1 MTTLRGTLG
10 SSWWSDRA
18 SAHAERSAL
27 PLVVTRGDDA
37 KVPSLGMTDGT
48 LVERSLAGDA
58 RAFTELVDRHAAAC
72 LRFAARM
79 LGDRSDAEDATQE
92 AFIRAHRALARYD
105 GRSPFRTW
113 LFAILINRCRTLMMQ
128 RSRRERRFVVD
139 DEVLARSAVD
149 GDRQSIEL
157 REEIDRALR
166 LLPAEQREA
175 FLLRHVE
182 QLNYEEMVVITGAG
196 ISALKMRVKRA
207 CERLQSLLAEGV
219 SR

>member
-1 MTTLRGTLG
+1 M
-10 SSWWSDRA
+10 
-18 SAHAERSAL
+18 H
-27 PLVVTRGDDA
+27 LVVTRSDDA

-72 LRFAARM
+72 LRFATRM

-92 AFIRAHRALARYD
+92 AFVRAHRALARYD
-105 GRSPFRTW
+105 DRSPFRTW
-113 LFAILINRCRTLMMQ
+113 LFAILINRCRTLMTQ
-128 RSRRERRFVVD
+128 RSRRERRIVVD
-139 DEVLARSAVD
+139 DEMLARSAVD

-157 REEIDRALR
+157 REEIDWALR
-166 LLPAEQREA
+166 LLPTEQREA

-196 ISALKMRVKRA
+196 TSALKMRVKRA

-219 SR
+219 SADEKR